1 MPERIVLIGGSAG
14 AVEAVA
20 EIVGGLP
27 AGFPAA
33 VFVVVHFPAE
43 SVSILPR
50 ILGRSGHLPA
60 SHPRDGDPIEPGRV
74 YVAPPGFH
82 LLINRGRMRVVRGP
96 KENGHRPAVDPLFRT
111 AASAYG
117 PDTIG
122 VIVTGNLDDGS
133 AGLRRI
139 KDAGGTAIVQDPET
153 ALYPG
158 MPSNAIAY
166 AEVDHVVPLPEI
178 AGLLTR
184 LAALPNGGAMPDNLD
199 THAAENDVVLAD
211 RTHRGG
217 VPSTQTCPECHGT
230 LWEQEDGDLTR
241 FRCRVGH
248 AFSAETLVD
257 QQAAYLEISLWT
269 ALRALE
275 EHAALARRMA
285 AKASDRRLAHSAA
298 SFTERALD
306 AEHHAAVIRG
316 VLTSGAD
323 ITPGTA
329 APA

>member
-1 MPERIVLIGGSAG
+1 MPERIVVIGGSAG

-33 VFVVVHFPAE
+33 VFVVIHFPAE
-43 SVSILPR
+43 SISVLPR
-50 ILGRSGHLPA
+50 ILARRGQLPA
-60 SHPRDGDPIEPGRV
+60 VHATDGAAIEAGRI
-74 YVAPPGFH
+74 YIARPGFH
-82 LLINRGRMRVVRGP
+82 LLINRGQMRVVRGP

-111 AASAYG
+111 AARAYG
-117 PDTIG
+117 PDAIG
-122 VIVTGNLDDGS
+122 VIISGNLDDGS
-133 AGLRRI
+133 AGLRRL
-139 KDAGGTAIVQDPET
+139 KNLGGVAIVQDPET
-153 ALYPG
+153 ALYAG
-158 MPSNAIAY
+158 MPTNAIEY
-166 AEVDHVVPLPEI
+166 ANVDHVVPVTGI
-178 AGLLTR
+178 AGLLIG
-184 LAALPNGGAMPDNLD
+184 LAAAPNGGTMPEELD
-199 THAAENDVVLAD
+199 SRAAENDVVMAD
-211 RTHRGG
+211 RSHRDG

-230 LWEQEDGDLTR
+230 LWEQEDGELTR

-285 AKASDRRLAHSAA
+285 AKAADRSLSHSAA
-298 SFTERALD
+298 SFTERAID

-323 ITPGTA
+323 ITPAEA
-329 APA
+329 ARA